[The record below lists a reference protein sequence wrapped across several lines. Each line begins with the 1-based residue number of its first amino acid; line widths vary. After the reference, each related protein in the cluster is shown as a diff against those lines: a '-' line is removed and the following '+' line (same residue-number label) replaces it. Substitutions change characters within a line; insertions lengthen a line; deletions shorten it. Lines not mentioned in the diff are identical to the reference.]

1 MDAIVNHKLANFTGT
16 DVFSLCVLPVPVRT
30 SQEVVNSEIPGQQV
44 MYQMA
49 GTTDRWWVA
58 TSPNCAFV
66 PKVTLGPRVVKAR
79 KDGRYGLD
87 DRVLHP
93 QYYARHFEYIC
104 CIPRIPS
111 DPNDP
116 LRVMWWTP
124 ELSDMVPIQ
133 GVAFDAFIGILKPHH
148 LKGLRDH
155 RDRYVRLSRT
165 YQAKRG
171 ASAMCNLLEST
182 ICHCYS
188 KLAGTGMTRKELVV
202 AVAEMQRAC
211 LDMEAFLAYCNEFE
225 PRLTLPPDRRKE
237 VQVDLMR
244 MGAFTEEARIAER
257 LLAMGIPVWLL
268 RPADR
273 LVVTTMNIL
282 NICSE
287 DSPDGVV
294 LDDWEDDVGRPDP
307 HPLIYNGPPGTEM
320 LRATQRM
327 GCMFF
332 DLTQVTR
339 VQGAGGVGGDTSST
353 SGSMMEVT
361 KSALTQAR
369 GAKAVGR
376 GRSGA
381 GGKQRAPENHDD
393 LRCKYSVIPFL
404 RVVSNHYFS

>member
-1 MDAIVNHKLANFTGT
+1 
-16 DVFSLCVLPVPVRT
+16 
-30 SQEVVNSEIPGQQV
+30 
-44 MYQMA
+44 
-49 GTTDRWWVA
+49 
-58 TSPNCAFV
+58 
-66 PKVTLGPRVVKAR
+66 
-79 KDGRYGLD
+79 
-87 DRVLHP
+87 
-93 QYYARHFEYIC
+93 
-104 CIPRIPS
+104 
-111 DPNDP
+111 
-116 LRVMWWTP
+116 
-124 ELSDMVPIQ
+124 
-133 GVAFDAFIGILKPHH
+133 
-148 LKGLRDH
+148 
-155 RDRYVRLSRT
+155 
-165 YQAKRG
+165 
-171 ASAMCNLLEST
+171 
-182 ICHCYS
+182 
-188 KLAGTGMTRKELVV
+188 MTRKELVV